1 MVPSR
6 SRALAREAEKA
17 DCSDENGDNQT
28 REDYV
33 SQDFDEN
40 SSGEENVN
48 ESYRYESDG
57 STANFDIKQEEED
70 VADDSAGNVQSS
82 TSTSANNDSNSSPSK
97 NTEKVVECPVCHK
110 NVYQECT

>member
-17 DCSDENGDNQT
+17 DCTDENGDSQAGK
-28 REDYV
+28 DFV

-40 SSGEENVN
+40 SSGDENVN

-57 STANFDIKQEEED
+57 STANFDIKQED
-70 VADDSAGNVQSS
+70 VADNSVENVQSS
-82 TSTSANNDSNSSPSK
+82 TSTIVNNDSNANPSK